1 MSTTNQTKPIA
12 SRIGITMAGSQA
24 ATLPHAVLHFDS
36 MPATACLTINEG
48 VQISHRSRASLYR
61 DHDAGL
67 LPFSK
72 IGKSTRIKVGDL
84 RKYLNGGVSE

>member
-12 SRIGITMAGSQA
+12 SSIGITKAESQA
-24 ATLPHAVLHFDS
+24 ATLPHAVLHFDA
-36 MPATACLTINEG
+36 MPDAACVTINEG

-67 LPFSK
+67 LPFAK
-72 IGKSTRIKVGDL
+72 LGKSTRIKVGDL
-84 RKYLNGGVSE
+84 RKYLNGEVA